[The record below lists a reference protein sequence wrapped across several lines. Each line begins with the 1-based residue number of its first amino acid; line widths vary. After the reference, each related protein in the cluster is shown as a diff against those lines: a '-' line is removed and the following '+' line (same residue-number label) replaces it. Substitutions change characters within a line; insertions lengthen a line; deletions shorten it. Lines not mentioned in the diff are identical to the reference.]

1 MEMPGCADVL
11 YRWRAPPYPTR
22 VSDGRVPGLELIRDS
37 SPSEARR
44 GLRILVVDDNA
55 INQNLAVLLVKKQG
69 HSTVVANNGREALE
83 LVEKEVFDLVLM
95 DVQMPEIDGVE
106 ATIRIRQK
114 EMQKGAARLPVIA
127 LTAHAMAGDRERCL
141 AAGMDGYVTKPVRV
155 KELFAA
161 IDDIAARLIL

>member
-1 MEMPGCADVL
+1 M
-11 YRWRAPPYPTR
+11 
-22 VSDGRVPGLELIRDS
+22 
-37 SPSEARR
+37 
-44 GLRILVVDDNA
+44 DDNA

>member
-1 MEMPGCADVL
+1 MPE
-11 YRWRAPPYPTR
+11 
-22 VSDGRVPGLELIRDS
+22 LESIRDS
-37 SPSEARR
+37 PPSGARR

-69 HSTVVANNGREALE
+69 HSSVVANNGREALE

-114 EMQKGAARLPVIA
+114 EMQQGAARLPVIA

-161 IDDIAARLIL
+161 IDDIAARLIPLKESGVPPKSSL

>member
-1 MEMPGCADVL
+1 MPE
-11 YRWRAPPYPTR
+11 
-22 VSDGRVPGLELIRDS
+22 LESIRDRP
-37 SPSEARR
+37 PSEARR

-69 HSTVVANNGREALE
+69 HSSVVANNGREALE

-114 EMQKGAARLPVIA
+114 EMQQGAARLPVIA

-161 IDDIAARLIL
+161 IEDIAARLIP

>member
-1 MEMPGCADVL
+1 M
-11 YRWRAPPYPTR
+11 
-22 VSDGRVPGLELIRDS
+22 PGLELIRDS

>member
-1 MEMPGCADVL
+1 M
-11 YRWRAPPYPTR
+11 
-22 VSDGRVPGLELIRDS
+22 PGLELIRDN

-69 HSTVVANNGREALE
+69 HSAVVANNGREALE
-83 LVEKEVFDLVLM
+83 LLEKEVFDLVLM

-106 ATIRIRQK
+106 ATMRLREK
-114 EMQKGAARLPVIA
+114 EQQKGLGHLPVIA

-161 IDDIAARLIL
+161 IDDIAARLIP